1 LPFDITLIEIYDES
15 YRWAKP
21 LIARTA
27 IESPTREGKNKMSTT
42 TDTLF
47 APLTIATA
55 PEASRPVLESI
66 QQSFGFIPN
75 LMASFANNPVVLQG
89 YLALDAVFEKGSFTP
104 RERQTILL
112 AASVENHCNY
122 CVAAH
127 STIAK
132 GALHTPAEVV
142 AAVRDNTPVP
152 DAKLNALVTL
162 VKELVRERGYAK
174 DKTIRKFL
182 AAGYTKGQ
190 VMELLLG
197 IALKTISNCLDHIP
211 PTPLDP
217 AFAAESK

>member
-1 LPFDITLIEIYDES
+1 
-15 YRWAKP
+15 
-21 LIARTA
+21 
-27 IESPTREGKNKMSTT
+27 MSTT

-55 PEASRPVLESI
+55 PEASRPALEQI
-66 QQSFGFIPN
+66 QKSLGYIPN
-75 LMASFANNPVVLQG
+75 LMAIFANNPTVLQG

-104 RERQTILL
+104 RERQIILL

-127 STIAK
+127 STIVK

-142 AAVRDNTPVP
+142 AAVRDDKPVP

-162 VKELVRERGYAK
+162 VRELVRERGYAK
-174 DKTIRKFL
+174 DKTIQKFL
-182 AAGYTKGQ
+182 AAGYKKEQ

-197 IALKTISNCLDHIP
+197 IALKTISNYLDHIS
-211 PTPLDP
+211 PTPLDH
-217 AFAAESK
+217 AFAGDGK

>member
-1 LPFDITLIEIYDES
+1 
-15 YRWAKP
+15 
-21 LIARTA
+21 
-27 IESPTREGKNKMSTT
+27 MSTT

-55 PEASRPVLESI
+55 PEASRPALEKI
-66 QQSFGFIPN
+66 QKSLGYIPN
-75 LMASFANNPVVLQG
+75 LMAIFANNPAVLQG
-89 YLALDAVFEKGSFTP
+89 YLALDAAFVKGSFTP
-104 RERQTILL
+104 RERQIILL

-142 AAVRDNTPVP
+142 AAVRDGTPVP

-174 DKTIRKFL
+174 DKTIQKFL
-182 AAGYTKGQ
+182 AAGYKKEQ

-197 IALKTISNCLDHIP
+197 IALKTISNCLDHIS

-217 AFAAESK
+217 GFVAENK

>member
-1 LPFDITLIEIYDES
+1 
-15 YRWAKP
+15 
-21 LIARTA
+21 
-27 IESPTREGKNKMSTT
+27 MSTT

-55 PEASRPVLESI
+55 PEASRPALEKIRESL
-66 QQSFGFIPN
+66 GYIPN
-75 LMASFANNPVVLQG
+75 LMAIFANNPTVLQG

-104 RERQTILL
+104 RERQIILL

-127 STIAK
+127 STLAK

-142 AAVRDNTPVP
+142 AAVRDGTPVP

-174 DKTIRKFL
+174 DKTIQKFL
-182 AAGYTKGQ
+182 AAGYKKEQ

-197 IALKTISNCLDHIP
+197 IALKTISNCLDHIS

-217 AFAAESK
+217 AFVAENK